1 MSQSLRASN
10 MNMKKAKMESISY
23 KKTILPDLISL
34 LSARGSKDYRE
45 EYHSIYSSII
55 EIIKNTQY
63 VTAGQS
69 EQIKLKISAT
79 LLKDIEKVHSTIS
92 SCIDKYLQG
101 AIAEAYALFN
111 TQWGKIKIPKYEE
124 HIKNMKFYRMRSRKE
139 DEKEFSA
146 SDLLHIPIDKRHII
160 RNQRFSIN
168 GFPCLYAS
176 TSLYQCW
183 EELRRPHLQEL
194 YAAGLLFTN
203 DIALLDLR
211 IIRNIKNAK
220 QLKAFM
226 VRLPLIIACSIKT
239 KDDKA
244 EFKAEYI
251 IPQILL
257 HTILNVKSNIDGIL
271 YSSLR
276 KDYRYF
282 LQYENIENSIL
293 NENIVIPAKVHYDNN
308 TFVDDLKKMIEISQP
323 LNFEQEIIKGLI
335 SFNKTEQYEKTIFGQ
350 MEQLLIDAPVC
361 KADKLPQISL
371 INLSKRLK
379 EITNKVI
386 II

>member
-1 MSQSLRASN
+1 
-10 MNMKKAKMESISY
+10 MNMKKAKMETISY
-23 KKTILPDLISL
+23 GRTILPDLISQ

-45 EYHSIYSSII
+45 EYHSVFSSIK
-55 EIIKNTQY
+55 ERIKDALY
-63 VTAGQS
+63 ITAGQS

-79 LLKDIEKVHSTIS
+79 LLKDIEKVHHTIS
-92 SCIDKYLQG
+92 LCIDKYLQG

-111 TQWGKIKIPKYEE
+111 MQWDKIKIPKYEE

-160 RNQRFSIN
+160 KNQRFSIN
-168 GFPCLYAS
+168 GFPCLYTS

-211 IIRNIKNAK
+211 LIRNIKNAK

-271 YSSLR
+271 YSTLR

-282 LQYENIENSIL
+282 LQYESIENSIL
-293 NENIVIPAKVHYDNN
+293 NENIVIPAKVHYDKN

-335 SFNKTEQYEKTIFGQ
+335 SFNKTDQYEETIFGQ
-350 MEQLLIDAPVC
+350 MEQLLMNAPIY
-361 KADKLPQISL
+361 KANKLPQISV
-371 INLSKRLK
+371 INLSTRLK
-379 EITNKVI
+379 EITNKVTI
-386 II
+386 I